1 MKKMFVAFGIAFAIL
16 VSAFVCVNV
25 ISYSTTESVEEKV
38 ERVEKLDDLAVN
50 YANSN
55 FGYNGKVAY
64 AKIVGVVKDPDYA
77 GNRVDVNFF
86 NTNGDLIGMSSIA
99 ASSLYNNAC

>member
-25 ISYSTTESVEEKV
+25 IGYNANESLKEEI
-38 ERVEKLDDLAVN
+38 ERVEELDDLAVD

-55 FGYNGKVAY
+55 FGYDGKVAY
-64 AKIVGVVKDPDYA
+64 AKIVGVVKDPNYA

-86 NTNGDLIGMSSIA
+86 NANGELIGGSSIA
-99 ASSLYNNAC
+99 ASSLYNNAR